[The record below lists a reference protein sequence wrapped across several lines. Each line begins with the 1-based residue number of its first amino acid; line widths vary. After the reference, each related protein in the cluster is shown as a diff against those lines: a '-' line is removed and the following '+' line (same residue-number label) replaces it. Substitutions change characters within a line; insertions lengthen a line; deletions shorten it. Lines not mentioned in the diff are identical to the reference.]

1 MSCIFCQIIQ
11 GKSNAYKIYE
21 DELTIAFLDINPI
34 SNGHTLI
41 VPKLHETKLENLPEE
56 HSIALFKTVRELVG
70 PIQKAMSTSS
80 ANIGINNGREAGQ
93 IIPHIHVHIIPR
105 DENEPIWRSG
115 RKNFSKK
122 SKESFEEIALKIRE
136 EIGF

>member
-41 VPKLHETKLENLPEE
+41 VPKLHETKLENLPEK

-105 DENEPIWRSG
+105 DESGPIWRG
-115 RKNFSKK
+115 RMKKSSKK
-122 SKESFEEIALKIRE
+122 SKEYFEEIALKLRE
-136 EIGF
+136 EIGS